1 MNYFIQFLT
10 YFRILIAPIIFILI
24 TLYDSYGWALFLF
37 FLASIS
43 DYWDGF
49 LARKYN
55 LESIIGAVL
64 DPIADKILV
73 TFLILA
79 LSIELSSIFIG
90 LVGGLM
96 LAREFWVGALRD
108 LNARKGNSEATK
120 VTFLAKIKTSIQFLT
135 FSFIYLGYINNSLIL
150 FISNFFL
157 FLALIITLQTG
168 LSYTIATFKNR
179 AGWQS
184 GYAAACKAVYAGS
197 IPASASIFFKM
208 SISSI
213 YKELIC

>member
-24 TLYDSYGWALFLF
+24 TLYDLYGWALFLF

-79 LSIELSSIFIG
+79 LSLELSSIFVGIIG
-90 LVGGLM
+90 GII
-96 LAREFWVGALRD
+96 LAREYWVGALRD
-108 LNARKGNSEATK
+108 LNAQNGNDGATN
-120 VTFLAKIKTSIQFLT
+120 VTFLAKLKTSLQFLT
-135 FSFIYLGYINNSLIL
+135 FASFLSGLYLENSLIIFL
-150 FISNFFL
+150 SNFLL
-157 FLALIITLQTG
+157 FLALIVTIQTG
-168 LSYTIATFKNR
+168 LSYTIATFK
-179 AGWQS
+179 
-184 GYAAACKAVYAGS
+184 K
-197 IPASASIFFKM
+197 
-208 SISSI
+208 
-213 YKELIC
+213 

>member
-24 TLYDSYGWALFLF
+24 TLYDSYGLALFLF

-64 DPIADKILV
+64 DPIADKILL

-90 LVGGLM
+90 LMGGLI

-108 LNARKGNSEATK
+108 LNARNNNNQATS
-120 VTFLAKIKTSIQFLT
+120 VSFFAKAKTSVQFIT
-135 FSFIYLGYINNSLIL
+135 FTSYIIGLYSGSALVL

-168 LSYTIATFKNR
+168 LSYTIATFK
-179 AGWQS
+179 S
-184 GYAAACKAVYAGS
+184 
-197 IPASASIFFKM
+197 
-208 SISSI
+208 
-213 YKELIC
+213 